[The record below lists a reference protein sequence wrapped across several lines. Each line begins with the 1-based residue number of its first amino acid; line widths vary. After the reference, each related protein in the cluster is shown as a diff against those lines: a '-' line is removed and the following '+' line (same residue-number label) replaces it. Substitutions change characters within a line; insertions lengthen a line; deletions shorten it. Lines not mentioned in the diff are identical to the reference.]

1 MADIIAMLDEFKNH
15 LSFERQLSKNTI
27 AAYYRDVKQ
36 YFDFCKQNNTAPESV
51 LPEFLDTYVYH
62 LKTVPV
68 LAPSSVFRKM
78 EAVKSFYKFLMVE
91 GIIKEDPTR
100 FLLSPRLIRR
110 IPRHMSEEEINRLLS
125 FPPKNFN
132 EWRTLAIVHLFYATG
147 IRVSELINL
156 RIENINLEEGWVMA
170 FGKGRK
176 QRFVPV
182 NKQACKIL
190 ADYLAQ
196 REAKFA
202 AKQTD
207 SEIFLNRVGK
217 KVSRVTVWKDI
228 EALGKLAGI
237 ARRIHPHLFRHT
249 FASHLLKGGADL
261 RALQEMLGH
270 ESLNTTQI
278 YTHVDVKDIKEK
290 HRKLHPRG

>member
-1 MADIIAMLDEFKNH
+1 MLILQEYKNH
-15 LSFERQLSKNTI
+15 LAFERQLSKNTI
-27 AAYYRDVKQ
+27 ESYFRDVSQ
-36 YFDFCKQNNTAPESV
+36 YTDFCKINNTAPEKA
-51 LPEFLDTYVYH
+51 LPEFLDTYIYH
-62 LKTVPV
+62 LKTEVT
-68 LAPSSVFRKM
+68 LAPSSVFRKT
-78 EAVKSFYKFLMVE
+78 EAIKSFYKFLMVE

-100 FLLSPRLIRR
+100 FLLSPRLIRKV
-110 IPRHMSEEEINRLLS
+110 PQQLSKEEMERLLT
-125 FPPKNFN
+125 FPPQNFN

-147 IRVSELINL
+147 IRVSELVNL
-156 RIENINLEEGWVMA
+156 RLENVNIKDGWVLA

-182 NKQACKIL
+182 HKQACKVL
-190 ADYLAQ
+190 ENYLAQ
-196 REAKFA
+196 REAKFSA
-202 AKQTD
+202 TQTD
-207 SEIFLNRVGK
+207 SEIFLNRDGK

-237 ARRIHPHLFRHT
+237 TRRVHPHLFRHT

-278 YTHVDVKDIKEK
+278 YTHLNVKDIKEK
-290 HRKLHPRG
+290 HKKLHPRG